1 MEVKNFDW
9 NSLAGNFIK
18 VVFLALI
25 LLFAY
30 YTFGSPSSG
39 SPAATGQ
46 EIFDAQCQSCHT
58 IGGGNT
64 VGPDLQGVLVRRDRD
79 WVARFIASPDFVIA
93 EGDPIAMELLE
104 EFNGIEMPNR
114 ALTDEDVEFVLVF
127 LEVQDSLTQAAEDLP
142 TGNAAVGEKL
152 FTGAKMLEGRGTPC
166 MACHTVGSVG
176 QFGGGNFGPDLTH
189 VYGRYGE
196 AGLTSAMQNIS
207 FPTMKNVYLGK
218 ALSAQGAA
226 DLLSFF
232 DEAAILDGEDLAES
246 STNIFW
252 GVGSAGALFLF
263 IIMAFYWP
271 RQSKNQTERLRN
283 KADADSRRNS

>member
-9 NSLAGNFIK
+9 NSLAGTFIK
-18 VVFLALI
+18 YVFLALV

-30 YTFGSPSSG
+30 YTFGSSSSG

-46 EIFDAQCQSCHT
+46 DIFDAQCQSCHT
-58 IGGGNT
+58 IGGGNS
-64 VGPDLQGVLVRRDRD
+64 VGPDLKGVLERRDRD
-79 WVARFIASPDFVIA
+79 WVARFISSPDFVIA
-93 EGDPIAMELLE
+93 EGDPIALALLE

-114 ALTDEDVEFVLVF
+114 ALTDEDVEFVLIF
-127 LEVQDSLTQAAEDLP
+127 LEVQDSLTQAAAVLP
-142 TGNAAVGEKL
+142 IGNSANGEKL
-152 FTGAKMLEGRGTPC
+152 FTGAKLLVGGGTPC
-166 MACHTVGSVG
+166 MACHTVGNVG

-189 VYGRYGE
+189 VYGRYGD
-196 AGLTSAMQNIS
+196 AGLTSSLQNIS
-207 FPTMKNVYLGK
+207 FPTMKNVYSGK
-218 ALSAQGAA
+218 ALSAQEAA

-232 DEAAILDGEDLAES
+232 DKAATKGGEDLAEN

-263 IIMAFYWP
+263 IVMAFYWP
-271 RQSKNQTERLRN
+271 RQSENQTERLRK